1 MIFIDLFGNPPSQE
15 LIDEGAE
22 LTRQLMALPPEK
34 RSDFIDDHSDYWS
47 KLKPYFMALS
57 NGKCWYTE
65 AKDISSI
72 YHMDHFR
79 PKKKTIAL
87 KKDCTIKTTN
97 NTEGYW
103 WLSFDWENYRLSS
116 SIPNTTKGNY
126 FPLMLS
132 TSAATTKDEIGDEWP
147 GLLDPTDATDVAL
160 IGFGDDGKVCPTCP
174 DGTWDADR
182 VKLSVRVYNLDN
194 VTLTDARKEIQQTCK
209 RLIQEIKKI
218 QLDYAQTRSTTY
230 RESYKERVRELRDM
244 TKPTAELSA
253 VARNYIKSQPEE
265 FIRNIAI

>member
-15 LIDEGAE
+15 LIDEGTE
-22 LTRQLMALPPEK
+22 LTKQLSALSPDERNK
-34 RSDFIDDHSDYWS
+34 FIDDHEDYWS
-47 KLKPYFMALS
+47 KLKPYYFSLS

-79 PKKKTIAL
+79 PKKKTITL
-87 KKDCTIKTTN
+87 KKDCPVKTTN
-97 NTEGYW
+97 NSEAYW

-116 SIPNTTKGNY
+116 SIPNTSKNNY
-126 FPLMLS
+126 FPLMLG
-132 TSAATTKDEIGDEWP
+132 TSAASSKEEINEEWP
-147 GLLDPTDATDVAL
+147 GLLDPTDVDDVAL
-160 IGFGDDGKVCPTCP
+160 VGFGEDGKVCPTCP
-174 DGTWDADR
+174 DNTWDADR
-182 VKLSVRVYNLDN
+182 VRISARVYNLDN

-218 QLDYAQTRSTTY
+218 QKDYAETHSTIYRDTY
-230 RESYKERVRELRDM
+230 KSKVRELRDM

-265 FIRNIAI
+265 FIRNIAV

>member
-1 MIFIDLFGNPPSQE
+1 MIYIDLFGNPPSQE

-34 RSDFIDDHSDYWS
+34 RNQFIDDHSDYWS
-47 KLKPYFMALS
+47 KLKPYYFALS

-65 AKDISSI
+65 AKEVSSA

-79 PKKKTIAL
+79 PKKRTNAL
-87 KKDCTIKTTN
+87 KKDCSIKTTN

-116 SIPNTTKGNY
+116 STPNTTKGNY
-126 FPLMLS
+126 FPLMLG
-132 TSAATTKDEIGDEWP
+132 TTAATLKDELDNEWP
-147 GLLDPTDATDVAL
+147 GLLDPTDAADVAL

-174 DGTWDADR
+174 DDTWDADR
-182 VKLSVRVYNLDN
+182 VRLSVRVYNLDN
-194 VTLTDARKEIQQTCK
+194 VTLTDARIEIQQTCK

-218 QLDYAQTRSTTY
+218 QTDYAATRSTTY
-230 RESYKERVRELRDM
+230 RETFRARVKELRDM

-265 FIRNIAI
+265 FIRNIAV